1 MITPKILPAICLLL
15 FSQINGQPK
24 ILNESFNNFNGAF
37 RTQPKIPHSIQK
49 QHNLITENQLTGKS
63 SSIFWVEPKIRENYR
78 PTAVSADERVSED
91 WCGTMPWWESRN
103 SGQRSCDLYGVTDDP
118 TVRDSYIPDE
128 NTDVKYIRLF
138 IHAFA
143 DDNGNNPTITLAD
156 AEAQLLTLNEAFSD
170 YIIQFVAWFQ
180 IHSDAQYQTITSA
193 EWASGEIKEDYAMD
207 PTVYHN
213 VYVTDSHV
221 DWGIL
226 GVSTFPWDS
235 EALTVYGGT
244 IVDKDWFGGPRTYNG
259 QEDVPFNIITHEL
272 GHALGLWH
280 THHGVSEVT
289 VCGSCYEGAD
299 GYTYATGDNADVV
312 GDLCSDTKATPT
324 NFTCA
329 DPDTFDCQNNN
340 WINTDVHNFMGYAGD
355 LCWNLND
362 DGFSNQQSGRVHGWI
377 TDKYE
382 GLIVSS
388 EEMTLLSVSFEDGT
402 PADWTIV
409 DNDADGNN
417 WFVSVE
423 SAGFDLAHYGISGM
437 VVLYNASGNDDWL
450 ITPVITVPQDAQSAA
465 LKFWARSYS
474 SSFLEDFN
482 VKLSTTGNS
491 VNDFTVTLGSAT
503 DVSSSWTE
511 YSYDISAYA
520 GESIY
525 LALQCVSV
533 NEWYLFADD
542 FLISAS
548 LNPLPLDA
556 DFIASSVS
564 GDAPLSV
571 VFTNLSTGN
580 PTSWDWDFGDGN
592 ISTVQNPTHI
602 YENPGLYTI
611 SLSIS
616 DGTDSHL
623 ETKSDYIEV
632 DSPAAETLLS
642 ESFETELPSDWT
654 VIDNDADG
662 NQWLRYSDDAHDG
675 SVSMGVQF
683 NSSGND
689 DWLITPQLT
698 FTENSSVSFSFW
710 ARSLSA
716 NWLEDF
722 NVMLSTTG
730 NTISDFTTTLES
742 VTSTPISWTEY
753 SYDLSAYSGQSFYL
767 AVQCVSVDQFY
778 LFVDDFEVTSDPV
791 LLADFIA
798 SNTTGEAPLITQFTN
813 QSWGNPTSWSWS
825 FGDGGS
831 STVQNPLY
839 TFQTP
844 GIYDVSLIIS
854 NSTENDT
861 ITMSDYVIVTAP
873 DFSGP
878 VFHVSTSGSD
888 VIGNGTE
895 DYPFATIQSAI
906 NAAGSD
912 DTVSVADGVYTGVG
926 NKELTWDGTEKHIT
940 VTSVNGPDNCII
952 DLEGNGRAFTFISG
966 LGDDAIWITPDD
978 VIKGFT
984 ISNGNSADYGG
995 AIYCYYGYEND
1006 VSPTIQNCIFSN
1018 NTALYGGALYISGG
1032 SSLVENCIFNGN
1044 SANFGGAVWSSL
1056 AGGPT
1061 NPKFVD
1067 CTFTNNIAFATASP
1081 VQEGEGGAFC
1091 IVNIDPESVDASPDF
1106 EIIKCIFDG
1115 NNALRGGAIYFSTS
1129 ELEVKESLFYNN
1141 VAEHNGSAI
1150 YVFNYRGPRIYNCT
1164 IADNVGPEAVYNYGF
1179 NGTVEPVFVNTIIR
1193 DDSSAFAFD
1202 DISQANPTI
1211 SYCNLEGGFPITGTD
1226 GGGNIDADPRFVD
1239 TANGD
1244 YHLADWSPCIGTGL
1258 DTSIVSSTDIEGNP
1272 RPNPAGS

>member
-1 MITPKILPAICLLL
+1 
-15 FSQINGQPK
+15 
-24 ILNESFNNFNGAF
+24 
-37 RTQPKIPHSIQK
+37 
-49 QHNLITENQLTGKS
+49 
-63 SSIFWVEPKIRENYR
+63 
-78 PTAVSADERVSED
+78 
-91 WCGTMPWWESRN
+91 
-103 SGQRSCDLYGVTDDP
+103 
-118 TVRDSYIPDE
+118 
-128 NTDVKYIRLF
+128 
-138 IHAFA
+138 
-143 DDNGNNPTITLAD
+143 
-156 AEAQLLTLNEAFSD
+156 
-170 YIIQFVAWFQ
+170 
-180 IHSDAQYQTITSA
+180 
-193 EWASGEIKEDYAMD
+193 
-207 PTVYHN
+207 
-213 VYVTDSHV
+213 
-221 DWGIL
+221 
-226 GVSTFPWDS
+226 
-235 EALTVYGGT
+235 
-244 IVDKDWFGGPRTYNG
+244 
-259 QEDVPFNIITHEL
+259 
-272 GHALGLWH
+272 
-280 THHGVSEVT
+280 
-289 VCGSCYEGAD
+289 
-299 GYTYATGDNADVV
+299 
-312 GDLCSDTKATPT
+312 
-324 NFTCA
+324 
-329 DPDTFDCQNNN
+329 
-340 WINTDVHNFMGYAGD
+340 HNFMGYAGD

-854 NSTENDT
+854 N
-861 ITMSDYVIVTAP
+861 
-873 DFSGP
+873 
-878 VFHVSTSGSD
+878 
-888 VIGNGTE
+888 
-895 DYPFATIQSAI
+895 
-906 NAAGSD
+906 
-912 DTVSVADGVYTGVG
+912 
-926 NKELTWDGTEKHIT
+926 
-940 VTSVNGPDNCII
+940 
-952 DLEGNGRAFTFISG
+952 
-966 LGDDAIWITPDD
+966 
-978 VIKGFT
+978 
-984 ISNGNSADYGG
+984 
-995 AIYCYYGYEND
+995 
-1006 VSPTIQNCIFSN
+1006 
-1018 NTALYGGALYISGG
+1018 
-1032 SSLVENCIFNGN
+1032 
-1044 SANFGGAVWSSL
+1044 
-1056 AGGPT
+1056 
-1061 NPKFVD
+1061 
-1067 CTFTNNIAFATASP
+1067 
-1081 VQEGEGGAFC
+1081 
-1091 IVNIDPESVDASPDF
+1091 
-1106 EIIKCIFDG
+1106 
-1115 NNALRGGAIYFSTS
+1115 
-1129 ELEVKESLFYNN
+1129 
-1141 VAEHNGSAI
+1141 
-1150 YVFNYRGPRIYNCT
+1150 
-1164 IADNVGPEAVYNYGF
+1164 
-1179 NGTVEPVFVNTIIR
+1179 
-1193 DDSSAFAFD
+1193 
-1202 DISQANPTI
+1202 
-1211 SYCNLEGGFPITGTD
+1211 
-1226 GGGNIDADPRFVD
+1226 
-1239 TANGD
+1239 
-1244 YHLADWSPCIGTGL
+1244 
-1258 DTSIVSSTDIEGNP
+1258 
-1272 RPNPAGS
+1272 

>member
-213 VYVTDSHV
+213 VYVADTHV

-244 IVDKDWFGGPRTYNG
+244 IVDKDWFGGPRTFNG
-259 QEDVPFNIITHEL
+259 TADIPNHTITHEL

-280 THHGVSEVT
+280 THHGVDEVT

-329 DPDTFDCQNNN
+329 DPDTFDCQGNS
-340 WINTDVHNFMGYAGD
+340 WVNTDVHNFMGYAGE

-377 TDKYE
+377 MDKYE
-382 GLIVSS
+382 GLVVSS
-388 EEMTLLSVSFEDGT
+388 EEMTLLSVSFEDGM
-402 PADWTIV
+402 PFDWTVYDV
-409 DNDADGNN
+409 DGDGYEWGIYSN
-417 WFVSVE
+417 SE
-423 SAGFDLAHYGISGM
+423 SFEFAHYGVNGAG
-437 VVLYNASGNDDWL
+437 VYNYTATNSDYLVSPLIDIPTNSASV
-450 ITPVITVPQDAQSAA
+450 TFS
-465 LKFWARSYS
+465 FWAKSHS
-474 SSFLEDFN
+474 SSLPEDF
-482 VKLSTTGNS
+482 VARISTDGSNFS
-491 VNDFTVTLGSAT
+491 SLGVTYDA
-503 DVSSSWTE
+503 SSDWTE
-511 YSYDISAYA
+511 YSFDLSSYI
-520 GESIY
+520 GQSIY
-525 LALQCVSV
+525 VALHCISSYG
-533 NEWYLFADD
+533 WYLMADD
-542 FLISAS
+542 FLVSAS
-548 LNPLPLDA
+548 LNPIPLDA
-556 DFIASSVS
+556 EFSASSVS
-564 GDAPLSV
+564 GVAPLSV
-571 VFTNLSTGN
+571 VFTDLSTGN
-580 PTSWDWDFGDGN
+580 PTSWSWDFGDGN
-592 ISTVQNPTHI
+592 PSTVQHPTHI
-602 YENPGLYTI
+602 FENPGSYTVT
-611 SLSIS
+611 LTVS
-616 DGTDSHL
+616 DGTDSDS
-623 ETKSDYIEV
+623 ETKTDYIEI
-632 DSPAAETLLS
+632 STPPAETNLS

-654 VIDNDADG
+654 VIDNDGDG
-662 NQWLRYSDDAHDG
+662 NQWLRFSDDGHDG
-675 SVSMGVQF
+675 SISMGVQY

-698 FTENSSVSFSFW
+698 LSANSSISFSFW
-710 ARSLSA
+710 ARSLLA
-716 NWLEDF
+716 NYLEDF
-722 NVMLSTTG
+722 NVKLATSG
-730 NTISDFTTTLES
+730 NSISDFTITLEA
-742 VTSTPISWTEY
+742 VTSAPFDWTEY
-753 SYDLSAYSGQSFYL
+753 SYDLSTYSGQSIYL
-767 AVQCVSVDQFY
+767 AVQCVSIDQYY
-778 LFVDDFEVTSDPV
+778 LFVDDFEVASNPM
-791 LLADFIA
+791 LIADFIA
-798 SNTTGEAPLITQFTN
+798 SDTIGEAPLTLQFTN
-813 QSWGNPTSWSWS
+813 QSWGNPTLWSWS

-1032 SSLVENCIFNGN
+1032 SSLVENCIFN
-1044 SANFGGAVWSSL
+1044 
-1056 AGGPT
+1056 
-1061 NPKFVD
+1061 
-1067 CTFTNNIAFATASP
+1067 
-1081 VQEGEGGAFC
+1081 
-1091 IVNIDPESVDASPDF
+1091 
-1106 EIIKCIFDG
+1106 
-1115 NNALRGGAIYFSTS
+1115 
-1129 ELEVKESLFYNN
+1129 
-1141 VAEHNGSAI
+1141 
-1150 YVFNYRGPRIYNCT
+1150 
-1164 IADNVGPEAVYNYGF
+1164 
-1179 NGTVEPVFVNTIIR
+1179 
-1193 DDSSAFAFD
+1193 
-1202 DISQANPTI
+1202 
-1211 SYCNLEGGFPITGTD
+1211 
-1226 GGGNIDADPRFVD
+1226 
-1239 TANGD
+1239 
-1244 YHLADWSPCIGTGL
+1244 
-1258 DTSIVSSTDIEGNP
+1258 
-1272 RPNPAGS
+1272 